1 MSGTTSVREIL
12 VGSPGCP
19 LHLEQRE
26 VLLQQLSDGGRG
38 PRVDLLV
45 DLDEEAT
52 QCALCFVLGRRT
64 RFVALRAPER
74 LAS

>member
-1 MSGTTSVREIL
+1 M
-12 VGSPGCP
+12 
-19 LHLEQRE
+19 
-26 VLLQQLSDGGRG
+26 LLQQLSDGGRG